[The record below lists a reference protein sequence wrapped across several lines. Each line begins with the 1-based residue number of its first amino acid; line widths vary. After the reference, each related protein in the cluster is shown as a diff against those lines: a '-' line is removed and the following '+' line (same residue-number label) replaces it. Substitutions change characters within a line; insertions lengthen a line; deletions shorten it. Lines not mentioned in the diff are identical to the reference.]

1 MVLLAR
7 YSCTNTTTFT
17 WRCKRQIW
25 HYNFHYKESVS
36 HQKLKKQK
44 MSSFPKIS

>member
-17 WRCKRQIW
+17 WRCKRQ
-25 HYNFHYKESVS
+25 
-36 HQKLKKQK
+36 
-44 MSSFPKIS
+44 M